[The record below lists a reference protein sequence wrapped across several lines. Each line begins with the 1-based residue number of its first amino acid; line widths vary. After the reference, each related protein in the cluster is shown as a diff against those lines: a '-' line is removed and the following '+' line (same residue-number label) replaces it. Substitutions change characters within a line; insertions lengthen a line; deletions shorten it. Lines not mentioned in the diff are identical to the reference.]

1 MYRLSVTTDFERAF
15 KKLDR
20 SVQILINKWIR
31 KHLENCEDPRAQGKA
46 LVGNFKGFW
55 RYRIGDYRLI
65 VQICDC
71 ELILIALSIAHRSQV
86 YKN

>member
-31 KHLENCEDPRAQGKA
+31 KHLENCEDPRAQG
-46 LVGNFKGFW
+46 
-55 RYRIGDYRLI
+55 DI
-65 VQICDC
+65 VSEIID
-71 ELILIALSIAHRSQV
+71 
-86 YKN
+86 